1 MAGSAGTGYL
11 VQNGAMSTT
20 APIAGVTTSAT
31 LFTMLQIVPSA
42 NTPLRIR
49 EWGVSFNGSA
59 LATPFQCELVETG
72 AVGATVTAFAVADIM
87 PYDDANDPAQSGTTT
102 TSVPLNISTTLSGF
116 TSSGEGSSTA
126 NRVFD
131 GQWVE
136 PIGGYWK
143 QFPLGDR
150 PKIKPGNVLRIRVH
164 GDGTT
169 KVTCYIRFEV

>member
-1 MAGSAGTGYL
+1 MAGSAGVGYL

-20 APIAGVTTSAT
+20 APIAGITTSAT
-31 LFTMLQIVPSA
+31 LFTLVQISPYQQ
-42 NTPLRIR
+42 PIWIR
-49 EWGVSFNGSA
+49 EWGISFNGSA

-72 AVGATVTAFAVADIM
+72 TVGATVTAFATADIM

-102 TSVPLNISTTLSGF
+102 TSIPLAISTTLSGY
-116 TSSGEGSSTA
+116 TSSGEGSATT

-150 PKIKPGNVLRIRVH
+150 PKIKPGNVVRIRVH
-164 GDGTT
+164 GDGAT
-169 KVTCYIRFEV
+169 KATCYIRFEC